1 MNKLYPNSIYIEPP
15 TEEEVLN
22 ILSSFRN
29 SSPRHDDINIK
40 VLKSIKEV
48 IIGPLTH
55 VCSISLG
62 TGSFPDQ
69 CKIDKIVPIF
79 QKGEVNKF
87 SNYRPVS
94 VLPAVSKIFER
105 LMYNR
110 LIKFID
116 QLNIIDGNQFGFR
129 KNYSTSLAINTFVN
143 KFHEAIE
150 NDQVMISLFIDL
162 SRAFDTI
169 SHKVLF
175 NKLYQYGIRGL
186 ALDWI
191 KNYL

>member
-1 MNKLYPNSIYIEPP
+1 MNKLYLNSIYIEPP

-29 SSPRHDDINIK
+29 SSPGHDDINIK
-40 VLKSIKEV
+40 VKEV

-55 VCSISLG
+55 ICKISLG

-69 CKIDKIVPIF
+69 CKIAKIVPIF
-79 QKGEVNKF
+79 KKGEVNKF
-87 SNYRPVS
+87 SNYRPVL

-116 QLNIIDGNQFGFR
+116 QLNIINGNQFGFR

-143 KFHEAIE
+143 TFHEAIE

-162 SRAFDTI
+162 SRAFDTM
-169 SHKVLF
+169 SHTILF
-175 NKLYQYGIRGL
+175 NKFISIWYTWHCL
-186 ALDWI
+186 
-191 KNYL
+191 

>member
-1 MNKLYPNSIYIEPP
+1 MNKVYPNSICIEPP

-29 SSPRHDDINIK
+29 SSPGHDDINIK
-40 VLKSIKEV
+40 VLKAIKEI

-55 VCSISLG
+55 ICKISLG

-69 CKIDKIVPIF
+69 CFFK
-79 QKGEVNKF
+79 KGEVNKF

-105 LMYNR
+105 LIYCR

-116 QLNIIDGNQFGFR
+116 QLNIINGNQFGFR

-143 KFHEAIE
+143 TFHEAIE
-150 NDQVMISLFIDL
+150 NDQVMIYRFI
-162 SRAFDTI
+162 
-169 SHKVLF
+169 
-175 NKLYQYGIRGL
+175 QGL
-186 ALDWI
+186 
-191 KNYL
+191 